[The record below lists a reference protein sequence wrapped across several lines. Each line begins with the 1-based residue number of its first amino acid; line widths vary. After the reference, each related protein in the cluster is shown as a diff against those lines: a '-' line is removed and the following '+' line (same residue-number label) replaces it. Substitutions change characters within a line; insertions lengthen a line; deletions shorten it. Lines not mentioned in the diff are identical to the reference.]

1 MKYLFF
7 DLECSNCFGGIG
19 KVCEFGAVLT
29 DENFNI
35 LRQYDI
41 PMSPGKERS
50 CRFDKNI
57 FKRDPSFGYAYSFDY
72 YFEQPEFP
80 FYYSEIKELIEDTDT
95 IIFGYAVENDIA
107 YLNASCARYNLDS
120 ISYTAYDLKKIKSL
134 YSNIK
139 QKVKGLKGAFID
151 MCGKELLVYIQPHLA
166 RDDAKMAMMI
176 LKSICDKTGYNVNE
190 LCELCCEC
198 TRDSNAKNVKNTNK
212 SIFCKKIKP
221 SIQKRWGEYSRNHI
235 NELTESHNLGKRV
248 TISSKLKE
256 DEDNFDS
263 IINLINEKNFVPSD
277 KINSSD
283 YLVCVDEADIE
294 RIKFCLKY
302 PYEGK
307 IITVKDFEC
316 IC

>member
-7 DLECSNCFGGIG
+7 DLECSNCFGKIG

-41 PMSPGKERS
+41 PMSPGKGRS
-50 CRFDKNI
+50 CRFDMGI

-80 FYYSEIKELIEDTDT
+80 FYYSEIKELMEDTDT

-107 YLNASCARYNLDS
+107 YLNASCARYNLDN
-120 ISYTAYDLKKIKSL
+120 IVYIAYDLKKIKSL

-139 QKVKGLKGAFID
+139 QEVRGLKGAFID
-151 MCGKELLVYIQPHLA
+151 MSAKELLVYMQPHLA
-166 RDDAKMAMMI
+166 RDDAKMTMMI
-176 LKSICDKTGYNVNE
+176 LKSICDKTGYNVKE

-198 TRDSNAKNVKNTNK
+198 ALDSNMENMKDIHK
-212 SIFCKKIKP
+212 SILLEKIK
-221 SIQKRWGEYSRNHI
+221 SSTQKRWGEYYRSHV

-263 IINLINEKNFVPSD
+263 IINLMNEKNFVPSD

-294 RIKFCLKY
+294 RIKSCLKY